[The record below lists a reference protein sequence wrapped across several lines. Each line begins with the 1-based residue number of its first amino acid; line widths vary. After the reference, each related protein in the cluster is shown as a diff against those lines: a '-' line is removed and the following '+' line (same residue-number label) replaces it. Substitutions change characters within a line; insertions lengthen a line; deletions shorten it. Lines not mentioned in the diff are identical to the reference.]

1 MFSRLI
7 AGRYAQTSD
16 YPLRSAA
23 EPKEPSWLKRVL
35 AAIFGK
41 RGG

>member
-7 AGRYAQTSD
+7 AGRYVQTSS
-16 YPLRSAA
+16 YPQRSDA
-23 EPKEPSWLKRVL
+23 EAKEPSWLKRVL

-41 RGG
+41 RGV